1 MVILDAY
8 GWSEL
13 YQKIRV
19 HQHQVKPNWKVYY
32 YPMNTSRTRLKDDRA
47 GRWTPTKW
55 QQVTKNIT
63 SLFEFEQMVIFV
75 DGQEMVKKAEA
86 AVESLGLSGKVT
98 AEQME

>member
-8 GWSEL
+8 GRSEL

-47 GRWTPTKW
+47 GRWPPTKW

-98 AEQME
+98 AERME

>member
-1 MVILDAY
+1 M
-8 GWSEL
+8 
-13 YQKIRV
+13 
-19 HQHQVKPNWKVYY
+19 
-32 YPMNTSRTRLKDDRA
+32 TSRTRLKDDRA
-47 GRWTPTKW
+47 GRWPPTKW
-55 QQVTKNIT
+55 QQGTKNIT